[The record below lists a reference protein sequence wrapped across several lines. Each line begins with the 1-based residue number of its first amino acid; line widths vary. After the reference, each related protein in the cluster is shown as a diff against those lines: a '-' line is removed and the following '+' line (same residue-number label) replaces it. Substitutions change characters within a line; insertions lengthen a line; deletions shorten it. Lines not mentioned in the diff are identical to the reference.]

1 MNTSPSCH
9 IFCTVIDNFG
19 DIGVSW
25 RLARI
30 LQNECRWRVTL
41 WLDDEAAL
49 RALCPGL
56 PALPCHYR
64 DTDLRLWR
72 EGGDMPQWDETA
84 DIVIE
89 TFGCNL
95 PEDVKKSIAR
105 QKALWLNWEYLS
117 AEEWAAAMHGK
128 PSPQADGTEKFFWLM
143 GFDERGGGLLREKNY
158 TELCRCDPPLFRRQ
172 LGLPERNAPEWLL
185 FGYRSGVWADWLRT
199 WQAAGEAMT
208 LLLCGTQVADSLK
221 QSGIIP
227 QECLNRD
234 GDVFQTACVRLA
246 RLPFVPQHDFD
257 RLLHL
262 SDGLIVRGEDSFVR
276 AQLAGKPFFWHIYP
290 QDEMAHLDK
299 LSAFW
304 QKVYPLFPPEAAAT
318 HRALSEEINGKGR
331 LKNEERLAHWLF
343 LNEHMS
349 AWRQAAQAW
358 RQKLFAQPTAAEK
371 LANFIKRR

>member
-1 MNTSPSCH
+1 MPPRPSCH

-19 DIGVSW
+19 DIGISW

-30 LQNECRWRVTL
+30 LQNECGWNITL

-49 RALCPGL
+49 RSLCPDL
-56 PALPCHYR
+56 PALPCRYR
-64 DTDLRLWR
+64 GTDLRLWH
-72 EGGDMPQWDETA
+72 EGEETAQWNETA

-95 PEDVKKSIAR
+95 PESVKKSIGK

-143 GFDERGGGLLREKNY
+143 GFDERSGGLLREKNY
-158 TELCRCDPPLFRRQ
+158 EALCRCEPQLFRRQ
-172 LGLPERNAPEWLL
+172 LGLAEKTAPEWLL
-185 FGYRSGVWADWLRT
+185 FGYRSEIWVDWLYT
-199 WQAAGEAMT
+199 WQAAGEPMT
-208 LLLCGTQVADSLK
+208 LLLAGGQVTDSLK

-227 QECLNRD
+227 QHSLKCD
-234 GDVFQTACVRLA
+234 GDVFQTACIRLV

-276 AQLAGKPFFWHIYP
+276 AQFAGKPFFWHIYP
-290 QDEMAHLDK
+290 QDEMAHLAK
-299 LSAFW
+299 LAAFW
-304 QKVYPLFPPEAAAT
+304 QQVYPLFPPEAAAA
-318 HRALSEEINGKGR
+318 HRALSEEINGKDR
-331 LKNEERLAHWLF
+331 LPDEKRLAYWLA
-343 LNEHMS
+343 LGNRLP
-349 AWRQAAQAW
+349 AWSRAAQIW
-358 RQKLFAQPTAAEK
+358 QQKLFSQETAAEK
-371 LANFIKRR
+371 LANFVKHR